1 MSEIDFEKIGL
12 KVGLEIHQQLDTKKK
27 LFCKCRP
34 IESDEYTEKFSR
46 SLRTAKSELGKLDPA
61 ALFEKTKSKKINYYA
76 NSQSSCLV
84 EKDEE
89 PPHDLDHDAKKISL
103 LISSMLESKIFSEIH
118 VMRKTVIDGSN
129 TSGFQRTM
137 LVSQGGNLKVG
148 EKKIGVQAV
157 CLEEDAAKLLSNE
170 QNETN
175 YSLDRLG
182 VPLVEIALEPVS
194 TKPSEVKEIAL
205 TLGRNLR
212 VTGKVKRG
220 IGSVRQDVNISVSG
234 GGGVV
239 EVKGVQQLDQL
250 EKIIGYEA
258 KRQHGL
264 IQIGEKLKKL
274 SITITEEDVFDISQV
289 LKECESK
296 IIQNALK
303 SKAKIKA
310 IRLRNFS
317 GIFGFEPYSGI
328 RLGKEIG
335 QLVRFFGIG
344 GVFHS
349 DELPNYG
356 INDSDVDKIRKH
368 LELTNQDGFLIIAGE
383 DPKLDY
389 AIDSIIKRIQDA
401 TSGVPAE
408 TRAAT
413 QEGETVF
420 LRPRPGASRMYPETD
435 IPSISIMP
443 EDEKD
448 AMDEADTTPTWD
460 EAISK
465 IQKKYNLNKE
475 QAEQIFDSEYAE
487 EFVKICEIKKSEML
501 PGEPTPAYVFSIL
514 TSNMIN
520 WKRKGFDTSR
530 LKCKFT
536 CPCHK
541 NDTVIIEFFKLFASN
556 KISKDYLET
565 LFEYIVSGKIPEN
578 IPDQLKN
585 DLEDMEMMKI
595 PLTVEELRKHL
606 EVGPPE
612 SRQPGILVG
621 DRRLMDPWKMLHV
634 IEEYLGRPMD
644 NVMYDSLYQI
654 LDGIKQNNM
663 ELVKNGHLQTLMGLS
678 IKQASSFP
686 RKRIADYWKKE
697 IQNYKNAGSGI

>member
-12 KVGLEIHQQLDTKKK
+12 KVGLEIHQQLATSKK

-34 IESDEYTEKFSR
+34 TESDEYTEKFSR
-46 SLRTAKSELGKLDPA
+46 RLRTAKSELGELDPA

-129 TSGFQRTM
+129 TTGFQRTM
-137 LVSQGGNLKVG
+137 LVSQGGNLKVNA
-148 EKKIGVQAV
+148 KKIGVQAV
-157 CLEEDAAKLLSNE
+157 CLEEDAAKLLMDE
-170 QNETN
+170 QHERN

-205 TLGRNLR
+205 TLGRLLR
-212 VTGKVKRG
+212 ATRMVKRG
-220 IGSVRQDVNISVSG
+220 IGSIRQDVNISVMNS
-234 GGGVV
+234 GVV

-264 IQIGEKLKKL
+264 ILIAEKLKKL
-274 SITITEEDVFDISQV
+274 SITISNEDVFDVTEV
-289 LKECESK
+289 LKDCESK
-296 IIQNALK
+296 IIQKALK

-310 IRLRNFS
+310 IRIRNFS
-317 GIFGFEPYSGI
+317 GMFGFEPYPGI

-356 INDSDVDKIRKH
+356 INDPDVDKIRKH
-368 LELTNQDGFLIIAGE
+368 LELVDVDGFLIIAGE

-401 TSGVPAE
+401 TDGVPAE
-408 TRAAT
+408 TRGVT
-413 QEGETVF
+413 QDGETIF

-435 IPSISIMP
+435 IPSISVLP
-443 EDEKD
+443 EEIKL
-448 AMDEADTTPTWD
+448 ARENIPKSWD
-460 EAISK
+460 DSIAE
-465 IQKKYNLNKE
+465 IQKKYNLNS
-475 QAEQIFDSEYAE
+475 QLSEQIFDSEYME
-487 EFVKICEIKKSEML
+487 LFEKICENKKNS
-501 PGEPTPAYVFSIL
+501 PNFVASIL
-514 TSNMIN
+514 CSTITNLQ
-520 WKRKGFDTSR
+520 RKGFDALL
-530 LKCKFT
+530 LKPEHIAELFELLADDKIPKESLEIIFENIMSG
-536 CPCHK
+536 K
-541 NDTVIIEFFKLFASN
+541 SDTVSDAIQSTAVTSMNE
-556 KISKDYLET
+556 
-565 LFEYIVSGKIPEN
+565 G
-578 IPDQLKN
+578 
-585 DLEDMEMMKI
+585 
-595 PLTVEELRKHL
+595 EL
-606 EVGPPE
+606 
-612 SRQPGILVG
+612 
-621 DRRLMDPWKMLHV
+621 
-634 IEEYLGRPMD
+634 
-644 NVMYDSLYQI
+644 NAI
-654 LDGIKQNNM
+654 LDEIIQKNM
-663 ELVKNGHLQTLMGLS
+663 ELVKELGENAITTLMG
-678 IKQASSFP
+678 IAMKQVRGKASGQTVNVLL
-686 RKRIADYWKKE
+686 RKKIQE
-697 IQNYKNAGSGI
+697 I

>member
-12 KVGLEIHQQLDTKKK
+12 KVGLEIHQQLSTSKK

-89 PPHDLDHDAKKISL
+89 PPHDLDHNAKRISL

-205 TLGRNLR
+205 TLGRLLR
-212 VTGKVKRG
+212 ATRMVKRG
-220 IGSVRQDVNISVSG
+220 IGSIRQDVNISVSG

-264 IQIGEKLKKL
+264 VLIGEKIKKL

-289 LKECESK
+289 LKECEST
-296 IIQNALK
+296 IIQKVLK

-317 GIFGFEPYSGI
+317 GIFGFEPYPGI

-356 INDSDVDKIRKH
+356 INDSDVGKVRKH
-368 LELTNQDGFLIIAGE
+368 LELADKDSFLIIAGE
-383 DPKLDY
+383 DSKLEY
-389 AIDSIIKRIQDA
+389 AVNSIVKRIQDA
-401 TSGVPAE
+401 VNGVPAE

-413 QEGETVF
+413 QDGETIF

-435 IPSISIMP
+435 IPSISVIP
-443 EDEKD
+443 EEVKL
-448 AMDEADTTPTWD
+448 ARENIPKSWD
-460 EAISK
+460 ESIAE
-465 IQKKYNLNKE
+465 IQQKYDLNS
-475 QAEQIFDSEYAE
+475 QLSEQIFDSEYTE
-487 EFVKICEIKKSEML
+487 LFEKICENKKNS
-501 PGEPTPAYVFSIL
+501 PNFVASIL
-514 TSNMIN
+514 CSSITNME
-520 WKRKGFDTSR
+520 RQGLDATL
-530 LKCKFT
+530 LK
-536 CPCHK
+536 PEH
-541 NDTVIIEFFKLFASN
+541 IIESFELLAS
-556 KISKDYLET
+556 D
-565 LFEYIVSGKIPEN
+565 KIPKESLEIIFEN
-578 IPDQLKN
+578 IMSSKSGNVKTAMQSTDISSMN
-585 DLEDMEMMKI
+585 ED
-595 PLTVEELRKHL
+595 ELN
-606 EVGPPE
+606 
-612 SRQPGILVG
+612 GIL
-621 DRRLMDPWKMLHV
+621 DEIIQK
-634 IEEYLGRPMD
+634 
-644 NVMYDSLYQI
+644 
-654 LDGIKQNNM
+654 NM
-663 ELVKNGHLQTLMGLS
+663 ELVKKLGENAVTTMMG
-678 IKQASSFP
+678 IAMKEVRGKASGKMVNDLL
-686 RKRIADYWKKE
+686 RKKISE
-697 IQNYKNAGSGI
+697 L